1 MCAVHDDLK
10 PGQGI
15 DRASPAH
22 PRPDTFSL
30 RFVRHAS
37 LRLPVNG
44 QAPRVPRVVVQ
55 AGRVLALRAAGRT
68 SPALPSHDSQPQG
81 RGQGCALPALLS
93 ERHGPF
99 RKQSRKVRP
108 LAERGKDPTAV
119 AEKETTMLAETK
131 LTYVCAACSH
141 RFDASE
147 QPWQCPK
154 CRAVGKARDFP
165 TVETATIANQNDQ
178 LRLGLLGGMPK
189 GMKAQV
195 LVTPGI
201 NAKGPAFVSLCLLSI
216 SMFKDFSE
224 DNDPWGDRGFAALTV
239 DDTRIYFKIDL
250 YDEACEYGSS
260 EPANLDRT
268 TRVMTVLL
276 PSEY

>member
-1 MCAVHDDLK
+1 
-10 PGQGI
+10 
-15 DRASPAH
+15 
-22 PRPDTFSL
+22 
-30 RFVRHAS
+30 
-37 LRLPVNG
+37 
-44 QAPRVPRVVVQ
+44 
-55 AGRVLALRAAGRT
+55 
-68 SPALPSHDSQPQG
+68 
-81 RGQGCALPALLS
+81 
-93 ERHGPF
+93 
-99 RKQSRKVRP
+99 
-108 LAERGKDPTAV
+108 
-119 AEKETTMLAETK
+119 
-131 LTYVCAACSH
+131 
-141 RFDASE
+141 
-147 QPWQCPK
+147 
-154 CRAVGKARDFP
+154 
-165 TVETATIANQNDQ
+165 
-178 LRLGLLGGMPK
+178 MPK